1 MKIKYNMELMGLMN
15 IFQQTTRANLKD
27 CFIDSNSLLTFVV
40 EQNEIG
46 RAIGRNAINIKMLEK
61 AFNRKIK
68 IIEYNPELERFIENL
83 IYPLKVMSVT
93 VQEDTII
100 LEPTDSKTRGYLIG
114 RSASNL
120 RNYEE
125 IVKRYFDNIKEIKVV

>member
-1 MKIKYNMELMGLMN
+1 MELMGLMN

>member
-1 MKIKYNMELMGLMN
+1 MKIKYSMELMGLMN

-27 CFIDSNSLLTFVV
+27 CFIDSNSLLIFVV

-46 RAIGRNAINIKMLEK
+46 KAIGRNAINIKILEK
-61 AFNRKIK
+61 GFNRKIK
-68 IIEYNPELERFIENL
+68 ILEYNPKLERFIENL

-125 IVKRYFDNIKEIKVV
+125 IVKRYFDNIKEIKVN

>member
-1 MKIKYNMELMGLMN
+1 VKIKYNMELMGLMN

>member
-1 MKIKYNMELMGLMN
+1 MELMGLMN

-125 IVKRYFDNIKEIKVV
+125 IVKESLK

>member
-1 MKIKYNMELMGLMN
+1 MGLMN